1 MAKFNYKKWVTENK
15 YSSLNEQNTQTCYGC
30 LNYSS
35 DMSGQ
40 FNYIDMSEVVT
51 VEWDGGYPSYPQ
63 NVIDYFQS
71 SNICGPQFYFGDP
84 PSAPNG
90 NYGTVMYYYTSMNA
104 LEASGTCSG
113 SITGSDFNTGG
124 NMDSGETG
132 LPDPG
137 TQLSASIAALYF
149 DGPVCCDPDAQN
161 YGQNASG
168 TTVMMAGT
176 YPTPGNYQPGG
187 NATDTYLMT
196 NQGTEYQTAQGE
208 DICNNNLCQGDVNE
222 PDTGGQGAPDQGPV
236 PQPLVPMK
244 DPQKTQQVMKKT
256 KDRVEKNKRR
266 GGTSN
271 IPRQPGPG
279 AKRLKEIKN
288 TIKEALKKLNLP
300 QPGKE
305 EVKERQTIDKIRG
318 TEKPDVECKC
328 TKRHQYQDP
337 IYYPDVA
344 EVGGCGA
351 DCCTSGATVC

>member
-1 MAKFNYKKWVTENK
+1 
-15 YSSLNEQNTQTCYGC
+15 
-30 LNYSS
+30 
-35 DMSGQ
+35 
-40 FNYIDMSEVVT
+40 
-51 VEWDGGYPSYPQ
+51 
-63 NVIDYFQS
+63 
-71 SNICGPQFYFGDP
+71 
-84 PSAPNG
+84 
-90 NYGTVMYYYTSMNA
+90 
-104 LEASGTCSG
+104 
-113 SITGSDFNTGG
+113 
-124 NMDSGETG
+124 
-132 LPDPG
+132 
-137 TQLSASIAALYF
+137 
-149 DGPVCCDPDAQN
+149 
-161 YGQNASG
+161 
-168 TTVMMAGT
+168 
-176 YPTPGNYQPGG
+176 
-187 NATDTYLMT
+187 
-196 NQGTEYQTAQGE
+196 QGTEYQTAQGE